1 MGTSD
6 YMTIFHEHKLWQESY
21 VALMDIHE
29 ALDKVE
35 VEAHD
40 EGIVKELIIVAQE
53 VAATV
58 ADGLTR
64 QDRRVGRD
72 LMTKAVGQVAMT
84 RTHLAV
90 AWGRGLMDDETF
102 RGLDDKY
109 ANLTS
114 SLQSFR

>member
-1 MGTSD
+1 
-6 YMTIFHEHKLWQESY
+6 MTNFHEHKLWQESY
-21 VALMDIHE
+21 VALMDLHE
-29 ALDKVE
+29 VLDGVE

-40 EGIVKELIIVAQE
+40 EGIVKDVIAAAQD

-58 ADGLTR
+58 ADSLTR

-72 LMTKAVGQVAMT
+72 LMTKAVGEVAMT

-90 AWGRGLMDDETF
+90 AWGRGLMDDEKF

-109 ANLTS
+109 AKLS
-114 SLQSFR
+114 EALQSFR